1 MNTIDNPNDLYFD
14 QLRDLYNAES
24 QILLALPELIENAA
38 LPDLRDLLVLI
49 ERQTAR
55 QKKRLRT
62 IFQRHD
68 TPPDGDLCQA
78 IRGLIAGGRTH
89 LFRTTDRQVADLL
102 LIAHTRRI
110 KHYEIAGYSFAAA
123 LARQLD
129 LASDAAVLDEILAEE
144 ERAAA
149 RLAEIAGRLFK
160 ASTAPLE
167 TSIAR

>member
-38 LPDLRDLLVLI
+38 LPALSDLLASH

-55 QKKRLRT
+55 QKKRLCM

-68 TPPDGDLCQA
+68 EAPDGALCQA
-78 IRGLIAGGRTH
+78 IRGLIAGGRAH
-89 LFRTTDRQVADLL
+89 LFKTTEVRVGDLL

-110 KHYEIAGYSFAAA
+110 KHYEIAGYSFAAS
-123 LARQLD
+123 LAQHLGLD
-129 LASDAAVLDEILAEE
+129 HDAKILRETLREE
-144 ERAAA
+144 ELAAS
-149 RLAEIAGRLFK
+149 RLATIAGRLFE
-160 ASTAPLE
+160 ATTPSLE
-167 TSIAR
+167 TAIAR